1 MVFPRL
7 LRPVKRGTG
16 DEASLRDECDLP
28 AGRAVEGASA
38 TVLEDAN
45 MTDHTY
51 RIIELA
57 GSSEVSHAD
66 AIENAIA
73 RASKTMRHLRWFEVT
88 QMRGEIEDGHIQHYQ
103 VTMKVG
109 FTLED

>member
-1 MVFPRL
+1 
-7 LRPVKRGTG
+7 
-16 DEASLRDECDLP
+16 
-28 AGRAVEGASA
+28 
-38 TVLEDAN
+38 

-51 RIIELA
+51 RVIEIA
-57 GSSEVSHAD
+57 GSSEISHAD

-73 RASKTMRHLRWFEVT
+73 RASKTTRNLRWFEVI
-88 QMRGEIEDGHIQHYQ
+88 QQRGEIEDGEVQHYQ

>member
-1 MVFPRL
+1 VGL
-7 LRPVKRGTG
+7 DGTPTH
-16 DEASLRDECDLP
+16 L
-28 AGRAVEGASA
+28 AGYGRFVNQLKG
-38 TVLEDAN
+38 AN

-57 GSSEVSHAD
+57 GSSEISHAD
-66 AIENAIA
+66 AVENAIA
-73 RASKTMRHLRWFEVT
+73 RASKTMRNLRWFEVT
-88 QMRGEIEDGHIQHYQ
+88 QMRGEIEGGQIQHYQ

>member
-1 MVFPRL
+1 
-7 LRPVKRGTG
+7 
-16 DEASLRDECDLP
+16 
-28 AGRAVEGASA
+28 
-38 TVLEDAN
+38 

-57 GSSEVSHAD
+57 GSSEISHAD

-73 RASKTMRHLRWFEVT
+73 RASKTMRNLRWFEVS
-88 QMRGEIEDGHIQHYQ
+88 QMRGEIEGGKIQHYQ

-109 FTLED
+109 FTLEE

>member
-1 MVFPRL
+1 
-7 LRPVKRGTG
+7 VKRGADG
-16 DEASLRDECDLP
+16 EASLRDGCDRGM
-28 AGRAVEGASA
+28 AGPLLRLRQQWEYAS
-38 TVLEDAN
+38 L
-45 MTDHTY
+45 TDHTY

-57 GSSEVSHAD
+57 GSSETSHAD

-73 RASKTMRHLRWFEVT
+73 RASKTMRNVRWFEVT
-88 QMRGEIEDGHIQHYQ
+88 QMRGEIEGGEIKHYQ

>member
-1 MVFPRL
+1 
-7 LRPVKRGTG
+7 
-16 DEASLRDECDLP
+16 
-28 AGRAVEGASA
+28 
-38 TVLEDAN
+38 

-57 GSSEVSHAD
+57 GSSEISHAD
-66 AIENAIA
+66 AVENAIA
-73 RASKTMRHLRWFEVT
+73 RASKTMRNLRWFEVT
-88 QMRGEIEDGHIQHYQ
+88 QMRGEIEGGEIQHYQ

>member
-1 MVFPRL
+1 M
-7 LRPVKRGTG
+7 RPPGTSG
-16 DEASLRDECDLP
+16 VMEAP
-28 AGRAVEGASA
+28 ATADGAP
-38 TVLEDAN
+38 N
-45 MTDHTY
+45 MADHIY

-57 GSSEVSHAD
+57 GSSEISHAD

-73 RASKTMRHLRWFEVT
+73 RAALTARNLRWYEVT
-88 QMRGEIEDGHIQHYQ
+88 QQRGEIQDGEIRHYQ